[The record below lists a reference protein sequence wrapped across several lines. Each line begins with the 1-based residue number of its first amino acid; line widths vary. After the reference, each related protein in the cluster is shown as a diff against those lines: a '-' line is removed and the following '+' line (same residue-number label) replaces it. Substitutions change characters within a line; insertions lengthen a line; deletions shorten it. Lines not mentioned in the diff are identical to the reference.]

1 MTLPVRASAR
11 FSTAFLLVT
20 VALLGGGCRRG
31 AKPDAGEDRTVEAGV
46 PVVFGSESSD
56 APAVTW
62 DFGDGSPPAKGTRVS
77 HAFARQGAYT
87 VRALEKDA
95 VQASARLTVVP
106 RPVLRAIPADAEVA
120 VFFPQLRGNV
130 EPVMGFVSR
139 LVGESQVLQSLEAM
153 PLLSLV
159 LREASGEARLVDPD
173 EGLGFFSLP
182 DFEGSV
188 VLLGVMDGQAARD
201 AVVEELRSRG
211 VRLERSEP
219 DGSVFLRRDNGVP
232 MLLFEDR
239 GYLYLVVPDAPSA
252 APGTEPTREGEIQKT
267 LAVSPGDVPLA
278 PIRER
283 VMGLSGAGLSEQPLL
298 TSLRTK
304 VAAGNVHIFA
314 RPVGE
319 DASEGFQGAWAAMR
333 FQEGQAELEGWVES
347 DKSLLGG
354 NETAPGSRL
363 LEKAPLGPI
372 AALSISMPPET
383 LSKLVFGAPG
393 SEQRARM
400 TRNLEAQ
407 GLDAASVEGLLG
419 ALRGDL
425 SLLAYL
431 DAAAFYRNFLKGSQ
445 KPEPRGSLLF
455 QAGILRS
462 EPVLEW
468 LTGVLK
474 SRQQSFQV
482 LKEAGTTRLTTR
494 VFNQPVEFSLS
505 ADRLTMLGGEPLEG
519 RAQGGVGAA
528 LRERFGAGG
537 FEPGHVSAMV
547 DVGRVLTEL
556 EAPKEVPGVPPQ
568 QLSMVQAMAATLL
581 EQLPPVDSVF
591 FDFAPEQGGGRFRLR
606 AALRSR

>member
-11 FSTAFLLVT
+11 CLTAFLLVT
-20 VALLGGGCRRG
+20 VALMGGGCRRG

-106 RPVLRAIPADAEVA
+106 RPVLRAIPDDAEVA
-120 VFFPQLRGNV
+120 LFFPQLRGNV

-139 LVGESQVLQSLEAM
+139 LVGESQLLRSLEAL

-159 LREASGEARLVDPD
+159 LQEATGEARVVDPE

-182 DFEGSV
+182 GFEGSV
-188 VLLGVMDGQAARD
+188 VLLGVTDAQAARD
-201 AVVEELRSRG
+201 AVVKELKSRG
-211 VRLERSEP
+211 ARVERSEP
-219 DGSVFLRRDNGVP
+219 DGSVLLRRDNGVA

-252 APGTEPTREGEIQKT
+252 PPGTESSQEGEIQKT
-267 LAVSPGDVPLA
+267 LAVSPEDVPLE
-278 PIRER
+278 PIRAR
-283 VMGLSGAGLSEQPLL
+283 VTGMSGAGLSEQPLL

-304 VAAGNVHIFA
+304 VAAGNLHIFA

-319 DASEGFQGAWAAMR
+319 ERASEGFQGAWAALR

-347 DKSLLGG
+347 DKSLLGNG
-354 NETAPGSRL
+354 TAPGSRL
-363 LEKAPLGPI
+363 LDKAPLGPI

-383 LSKLVFGAPG
+383 LSKLVFGSPG

-419 ALRGDL
+419 VLRGDL

-455 QAGILRS
+455 QAGLVRS

-468 LTGVLK
+468 ITGVLK
-474 SRQQSFQV
+474 SRKQPFQV

-494 VFNQPVEFSLS
+494 VFEQPVEFSLT
-505 ADRLTMLGGEPLEG
+505 ADRLTMLGGEPLEA

-556 EAPKEVPGVPPQ
+556 DAPKAVPGVSPQ

-591 FDFAPEQGGGRFRLR
+591 LDFAPEQGGGRFRLR
-606 AALRSR
+606 TVLRSR